1 MRYFANTVA
10 IIKGGDRQL
19 KFIKIK
25 KYNNKYFCVGGSG
38 IYELDDQYEYRYYK
52 TGIYFFNF
60 NNSKP
65 LSLSG
70 MQEIDLKLRDVGDA
84 TLFNKNR
91 HIEAM
96 QSMGVDPE
104 QAKAQEA
111 LLPPDRT
118 EEMSAETR
126 RFLQDYQTDD
136 EYAKTNLMVNVHLQK
151 KAIPLN
157 SGELIPMGINRG
169 DFAIVQIGHR
179 RIDIVPMKIHNN
191 QAYTS
196 YGVFEVSRDNQYMVK
211 RQVLS
216 FFVLS
221 EEENEPAKQLPKEGR
236 KAMNTMFKKKKWAGL
251 SSFTKPK
258 PQNVNK
264 PEQTVNNA
272 PRPKQPK
279 NISLSS
285 EKTLQQFKAD
295 DPDIFRTTVR
305 ELFTSKVA
313 VAEKLSDPLKKVIPI
328 ALIFG
333 GVMGLMIVMS
343 NAPMVIDK
351 VAEYAGIQPPQV
363 VYLSPFEAIERGLD
377 PDLMA
382 QACIEEYTQTQIPC
396 AEYTWFDNKEGGILP
411 LSDPQHSLYGGDIP
425 QDTFLDD
432 ALGTGDETMI
442 QTVDTIPPTLILP
455 PILDETCIETQADR
469 CPSIIEDADQRD
481 GVIVRYRGLIQVSDA
496 SGDVELICEPKS
508 GAIFLQG
515 ETLVKC
521 TAMDAAGNVT
531 TGDFLILVT
540 GREAGEQPIPTGI
553 PPMP

>member
-1 MRYFANTVA
+1 MVVPKIAMRYFVSSVA

-19 KFIKIK
+19 KFVKIN
-25 KYNNKYFCVGGSG
+25 KYNNKYFCAAGSG
-38 IYELDDQYEYRYYK
+38 VYELDDQYEYRYFK
-52 TGIYFFNF
+52 TGVYFYNF

-70 MQEIDLKLRDVGDA
+70 MQEVDEKLKSVGDA
-84 TLFNKNR
+84 SLFNKER
-91 HIEAM
+91 HVEAM
-96 QSMGVDPE
+96 RMMNPEAEIDPLE
-104 QAKAQEA
+104 I
-111 LLPPDRT
+111 PPDRT
-118 EEMSAETR
+118 EEMSPDTR

-136 EYAKTNLMVNVHLQK
+136 EYGKTNLMVNVHLQK
-151 KAIPLN
+151 KAIPK
-157 SGELIPMGINRG
+157 SSPELIPMGVNRG

-211 RQVLS
+211 RQVIA

-221 EEENEPAKQLPKEGR
+221 EKEESPAKKIPKQAEKMINGMIKKTRWGR
-236 KAMNTMFKKKKWAGL
+236 LKSFRKPMSENINKETKTDDKKK
-251 SSFTKPK
+251 
-258 PQNVNK
+258 Q
-264 PEQTVNNA
+264 
-272 PRPKQPK
+272 PR

-363 VYLSPFEAIERGLD
+363 VYLSPFEAIERGLN
-377 PDLMA
+377 PDMMV
-382 QACIEEYTQTQIPC
+382 QACIEEYTQAQIPC
-396 AEYTWFDNKEGGILP
+396 EDYSWFDDKEGGILP
-411 LSDPQHSLYGGDIP
+411 LSDPQHSMYDP
-425 QDTFLDD
+425 TT
-432 ALGTGDETMI
+432 ATTTPSEGTGDETMV
-442 QTVDTIPPTLILP
+442 QAVDDIDPVLILP
-455 PILDETCIETQADR
+455 
-469 CPSIIEDADQRD
+469 EDIFEDSDTR
-481 GVIVRYRGLIQVSDA
+481 GGIIVRYVVTATDNSGSVS
-496 SGDVELICEPKS
+496 EIMCEPKS
-508 GAIFLQG
+508 GSVFENGVTI
-515 ETLVKC
+515 VKC
-521 TAMDAAGNVT
+521 TALDAAGNAAIGQFTVT
-531 TGDFLILVT
+531 VT
-540 GREAGEQPIPTGI
+540 GNGEERVGIIPEIPINTP
-553 PPMP
+553 

>member
-1 MRYFANTVA
+1 MRYFVSSVA

-19 KFIKIK
+19 KFVKIN
-25 KYNNKYFCVGGSG
+25 KYNNKYFCAAGSG
-38 IYELDDQYEYRYYK
+38 VYELDDQYEYRYFK
-52 TGIYFFNF
+52 TGVYFYNF

-70 MQEIDLKLRDVGDA
+70 MQEVDEKLKSVGDA
-84 TLFNKNR
+84 SLFNKER
-91 HIEAM
+91 HVEAM
-96 QSMGVDPE
+96 RMMNPEAEIDPLE
-104 QAKAQEA
+104 I
-111 LLPPDRT
+111 PPDRT
-118 EEMSAETR
+118 EEMSPDTR

-136 EYAKTNLMVNVHLQK
+136 EYGKTNLMVNVHLQK
-151 KAIPLN
+151 KAIPK
-157 SGELIPMGINRG
+157 SSPELIPMGVNRG

-211 RQVLS
+211 RQVIA

-221 EEENEPAKQLPKEGR
+221 EKEESPAKKIPKQAE
-236 KAMNTMFKKKKWAGL
+236 KMMNGMIKKKRWGRLK
-251 SSFTKPK
+251 SFRKPMSENINKETKTDDK
-258 PQNVNK
+258 K
-264 PEQTVNNA
+264 
-272 PRPKQPK
+272 KQPR

-351 VAEYAGIQPPQV
+351 IAEYAGVQPPQV
-363 VYLSPFEAIERGLD
+363 VYLSPFEAIERGLN
-377 PDLMA
+377 PDMMV
-382 QACIEEYTQTQIPC
+382 QACIEEYTQAQIPC
-396 AEYTWFDNKEGGILP
+396 EDYSWFDDKEGGILP
-411 LSDPQHSLYGGDIP
+411 LSDPQHSLFGGDIP

-432 ALGTGDETMI
+432 ALGTGDETMV
-442 QTVDTIPPTLILP
+442 QAVDDIDPVLILP
-455 PILDETCIETQADR
+455 
-469 CPSIIEDADQRD
+469 EDIFEDSDTR
-481 GVIVRYRGLIQVSDA
+481 GGIIVRYVVTATDNSGSVS
-496 SGDVELICEPKS
+496 EIMCEPKS
-508 GAIFLQG
+508 GSIFENG
-515 ETLVKC
+515 VTIVKC
-521 TAMDAAGNVT
+521 TALDAAGNAAIGQFTVT
-531 TGDFLILVT
+531 VT
-540 GREAGEQPIPTGI
+540 GNGEERVGIIPEIPINTP
-553 PPMP
+553 

>member
-1 MRYFANTVA
+1 MVVPKIAMRYFASSVA

-19 KFIKIK
+19 KFCKIK
-25 KYNNKYFCVGGSG
+25 KYNNKYFCVNGSG

-52 TGIYFFNF
+52 TGVYFYNF

-70 MQEIDLKLRDVGDA
+70 MQEVDEKLKDVGDA
-84 TLFNKNR
+84 SLFNKER
-91 HIEAM
+91 HVEAM
-96 QSMGVDPE
+96 KMMNPEAPIDP
-104 QAKAQEA
+104 
-111 LLPPDRT
+111 LNIPPDRT
-118 EEMSAETR
+118 EEMSSDTR

-136 EYAKTNLMVNVHLQK
+136 EYGKTNLMVNVHLQK
-151 KAIPLN
+151 KSIPLM
-157 SGELIPMGINRG
+157 SPELVPMGVNRG

-191 QAYTS
+191 QAFTE

-211 RQVLS
+211 RQVLA
-216 FFVLS
+216 FFVIS
-221 EEENEPAKQLPKEGR
+221 EKEDDPAPKMPKQAK
-236 KAMNTMFKKKKWAGL
+236 KTMNTMFKKKRWSLLK
-251 SSFTKPK
+251 SFNRPK
-258 PQNVNK
+258 PDNIRKKQKEVTKK
-264 PEQTVNNA
+264 P
-272 PRPKQPK
+272 PR

-351 VAEYAGIQPPQV
+351 IAEYAGVQPPQV

-377 PDLMA
+377 PDIMV

-396 AEYTWFDNKEGGILP
+396 AEYTWFDDKEGGILP
-411 LSDPQHSLYGGDIP
+411 LSDPQHSLFGGDIP

-432 ALGTGDETMI
+432 IAGTGDETMV
-442 QTVDTIPPTLILP
+442 QVDTVPPVLIMP
-455 PILDETCIETQADR
+455 EPIF
-469 CPSIIEDADQRD
+469 EDSDTRD
-481 GVIVRYRGLIQVSDA
+481 GVIVRYAGYIQASDN
-496 SGDVELICEPKS
+496 SGEFELTCEPVS
-508 GAIFLQG
+508 GSIFKVG
-515 ETLVKC
+515 ETIVKC
-521 TAMDAAGNVT
+521 TAIDGAGNVT
-531 TGDFLILVT
+531 VGEFLVT
-540 GREAGEQPIPTGI
+540 VTGNPEDRGGIIPEIVTTI
-553 PPMP
+553 P